1 MRLARRIGGGESAS
15 VRARWHRG
23 FIRLKH
29 RTSFSRQPV
38 FSMVGFGRGKMTTTI
53 EEHYRTLIP
62 GLGALLDFLAAS
74 HVRAVAFLVAIC
86 LVSYLPGFFNIPP
99 LDRDEARF
107 VQATKQMIESGDYV
121 DIRFQEEV
129 RYKKPVG
136 IYWLQAAAVRAAEG
150 LGASDPRTTIWL
162 YRLPSLIGA
171 IGAVLLTYWTALAFG
186 TRRTAYLS
194 ALMLA
199 CSLLLGVEARLAKTD
214 AMLLLTVVAAFG
226 ALARAYL
233 AAPEAPMDRRTWLIP
248 AMFWTALAGGVLLKG
263 PVILI
268 LVALAVAAL
277 VVRDRSAH
285 WLAGLRPA
293 AGAAWLLLLV
303 LPWFVAI
310 LRRTGVSF
318 FVESIGNDLL
328 SKMVGAQES
337 HGAPPGYYLATFWV
351 TFWPAAPLAAV
362 AASRVWQH
370 HREPATQFLLAW
382 LVPAWLLFEL
392 VPTKLPHYVLP
403 LYPAIAILIARTM
416 AQGGLSH
423 DRRLVRA
430 NILWP
435 AVTVMLPIAAVIAV
449 VVLRRQLGLLAWP
462 FSAAAMI
469 FGFLA
474 WRFYE
479 TDGAERSLLRAAV
492 AAIMLSVAVPGA
504 IVPLLRPL
512 FPSALLAYNVHPDCE
527 RPLYASAGYHE
538 PSLVFL
544 FGTSTR
550 LTDGQGAADFLLE
563 GGCRFAFIEARHER
577 AFVQRAEA
585 IGLRYAPGP
594 RVEGI
599 NYTAGHSFSIA
610 IYRSEGRS

>member
-1 MRLARRIGGGESAS
+1 
-15 VRARWHRG
+15 
-23 FIRLKH
+23 
-29 RTSFSRQPV
+29 
-38 FSMVGFGRGKMTTTI
+38 MTTTI

-62 GLGALLDFLAAS
+62 GLGALLDFLGAS

-99 LDRDEARF
+99 VDRDEARF

-233 AAPEAPMDRRTWLIP
+233 AAPEAPMDRRTWLVP

-277 VVRDRSAH
+277 VVRDRSAR

-362 AASRVWQH
+362 AASRVWRH

-449 VVLRRQLGLLAWP
+449 VILRRQLGLLAWP

>member
-1 MRLARRIGGGESAS
+1 
-15 VRARWHRG
+15 
-23 FIRLKH
+23 
-29 RTSFSRQPV
+29 
-38 FSMVGFGRGKMTTTI
+38 MTTTA
-53 EEHYRTLIP
+53 EERFRIPLP
-62 GLGALLDFLAAS
+62 GLRALLDFLAAS
-74 HVRAVAFLVAIC
+74 HVRAVGFLVLVC
-86 LVSYLPGFFNIPP
+86 LISYLPGFFNIPP
-99 LDRDEARF
+99 VDRDEARF
-107 VQATKQMIESGDYV
+107 VQATKQMIESSDYV

-136 IYWLQAAAVRAAEG
+136 IYWLQAAAVRTAEA

-171 IGAVLLTYWTALAFG
+171 IGAVLLTYWAALAFG

-214 AMLLLTVVAAFG
+214 AMLLLTMVAALG

-233 AAPEAPMDRRTWLIP
+233 ENFPPLEGEGRAHSAREGVDDLAPTRLAPIADLPRAGGGWLLPGI
-248 AMFWTALAGGVLLKG
+248 FWTALAGGVLLKG
-263 PVILI
+263 PLI
-268 LVALAVAAL
+268 LMVVGLAVATL
-277 VVRDRSAH
+277 VVRERSAH
-285 WLAGLRPA
+285 WLRRLRPA
-293 AGAAWLLLLV
+293 IGTVWLLLLV
-303 LPWFVAI
+303 LPWFIAI
-310 LRRTGVSF
+310 LRRTGASF
-318 FVESIGNDLL
+318 FVESIGKDLL
-328 SKMVGAQES
+328 SKMVGGQES
-337 HGAPPGYYLATFWV
+337 HGAPPGYYLVTFWV

-362 AASRVWQH
+362 AAPCVWRE

-382 LVPAWLLFEL
+382 VVPAWLVLEL

-416 AQGGLSH
+416 AQDGLSRNRH
-423 DRRLVRA
+423 LVRA
-430 NILWP
+430 NFLWP
-435 AVTVMLPIAAVIAV
+435 ALTVILPIAAVIAV
-449 VVLRRQLGLLAWP
+449 IVLRRQLGFLAWP

-492 AAIMLSVAVPGA
+492 AAVMLSIAVPGA
-504 IVPLLRPL
+504 LVPLLRPL
-512 FPSALLAYNVHPDCE
+512 FPSAMLAYYVQPNCE
-527 RPLYASAGYHE
+527 RPLFASAGYHE

-550 LTDGQGAADFLLE
+550 LTDGSGAADFLLE

-594 RVEGI
+594 RIEGI
-599 NYTAGHSFSIA
+599 DYSVGHSVLIA
-610 IYRSEGRS
+610 IYRSESSS

>member
-1 MRLARRIGGGESAS
+1 
-15 VRARWHRG
+15 
-23 FIRLKH
+23 
-29 RTSFSRQPV
+29 
-38 FSMVGFGRGKMTTTI
+38 MTTTI

-99 LDRDEARF
+99 VDRDEARF

>member
-1 MRLARRIGGGESAS
+1 
-15 VRARWHRG
+15 
-23 FIRLKH
+23 
-29 RTSFSRQPV
+29 
-38 FSMVGFGRGKMTTTI
+38 MVGFGRGKMTTTI

-99 LDRDEARF
+99 VDRDEARF

-186 TRRTAYLS
+186 TRRTAYLA

-214 AMLLLTVVAAFG
+214 AMLLLTVVAALG

-233 AAPEAPMDRRTWLIP
+233 AAPEATMDRRTWLIP
-248 AMFWTALAGGVLLKG
+248 AIFWTALAGGVLLKG
-263 PVILI
+263 PVILMV
-268 LVALAVAAL
+268 VALAVATL

-362 AASRVWQH
+362 AASRVWQQ

-435 AVTVMLPIAAVIAV
+435 AVTVMLPIAAVIALI
-449 VVLRRQLGLLAWP
+449 VLRRQLGLLAWP
-462 FSAAAMI
+462 FSAVAMI

-577 AFVQRAEA
+577 AFVLRAEA

-599 NYTAGHSFSIA
+599 NYTAGRSFSIA
-610 IYRSEGRS
+610 IYRSEDRS

>member
-1 MRLARRIGGGESAS
+1 
-15 VRARWHRG
+15 
-23 FIRLKH
+23 
-29 RTSFSRQPV
+29 
-38 FSMVGFGRGKMTTTI
+38 MTTTI

-233 AAPEAPMDRRTWLIP
+233 AAPEAPMDRRTWLVP

-449 VVLRRQLGLLAWP
+449 IVLRRQLGLLAWP